1 MEQITATS
9 LPQFLPNAELLQ
21 FVPTSK
27 LALNGK
33 PQIYFRI
40 PPKYTC
46 SFAAKNGHL
55 DVLKWLRS
63 QDPPC
68 PWSEYTC
75 THTAQNGHLEVLKWL
90 RAQNPPCPW
99 DKYTCA
105 YAAKNGQLE
114 VLKWLR
120 SQDPPCPWDKW
131 TCTWAAKNGDL
142 EVLKWL
148 RSHVHGING
157 RVPMPPRMVI
167 WRC

>member
-1 MEQITATS
+1 MEQITATF

-21 FVPTSK
+21 FLPTSK

-46 SFAAKNGHL
+46 RGAAKNGH
-55 DVLKWLRS
+55 
-63 QDPPC
+63 
-68 PWSEYTC
+68 
-75 THTAQNGHLEVLKWL
+75 
-90 RAQNPPCPW
+90 
-99 DKYTCA
+99 
-105 YAAKNGQLE
+105 LE

-148 RSHVHGING
+148 RSR
-157 RVPMPPRMVI
+157 RVEKPPWMVI